1 MSTRRELLIGGA
13 ALPLATV
20 LASPGLARAAAESTR
35 EVHLTLGDGARVGG
49 ALAQPEGEGMGR
61 AGILLIHEWWGL
73 NDQIRT
79 VAVEFARLGYVA
91 LAADLYGGKSATTP
105 DEARSLMRA
114 VDGDLATRTLVG
126 WVDWLRRHEASS
138 GKAAT
143 IGWCFG
149 GGWSLNAS
157 IATPVDATVVYYG
170 NVKKTAE
177 EVASLHGPVLGH
189 YATEDQWIDA
199 RMVAGFE
206 ASMREAGKSVT
217 SHWYEAKHGF
227 ANPTTARYDEAD
239 AKLAWERTIAFLDG
253 ALSGSALVRPGIA
266 SAA

>member
-1 MSTRRELLIGGA
+1 MSTRRELLKGSV
-13 ALPLATV
+13 ALPLAAA
-20 LASPGLARAAAESTR
+20 LATPGLARAAAESTR
-35 EVHLTLGDGARVGG
+35 EVHLTLADGARVGG
-49 ALAQPEGEGMGR
+49 ALALPEGRGR

-73 NDQIRT
+73 NDQIRA
-79 VAVEFARLGYVA
+79 VAVEFARLGFVA
-91 LAADLYGGKSATTP
+91 LAADLYGGESATSP
-105 DEARSLMRA
+105 DRARSLMQA
-114 VDGDLATRTLVG
+114 VDPGLATRTLVA
-126 WVDWLRRHEASS
+126 WVDWLRRHDASS

-170 NVKKTAE
+170 NVRKTAD

-199 RMVAGFE
+199 NMVAGFE
-206 ASMREAGKSVT
+206 AAMAAADKAVT

-239 AKLAWERTIAFLDG
+239 AALAWERTTAFLDG
-253 ALSGSALVRPGIA
+253 VLSDRASAGPGIA
-266 SAA
+266 AAA